1 MSDMYFSY
9 FWTISDFG
17 LFYLKLI
24 MEHHNSITT
33 RSKRSN
39 RIKRK
44 SKKKGGLFTIFRR
57 QKNETSEERKFLSE
71 RKIFMNHVRMA
82 IEKRTLNK
90 CLVNNE
96 SKQLRSLLNDTFKKI
111 MSLDISFVDKLQKL
125 HQFIV
130 YNDEAILKDAIAK
143 KISCG
148 GVFEAIPKKSD
159 LDDKIERRII
169 SESIR
174 FDPGFDA
181 NEYLVYGVIR
191 DDELTKTRTDEAKNT
206 SKEVY
211 HDARETMNK
220 AAADEVKYHDAR
232 ETMNKAADEAKYHA
246 RETMKKT
253 VERNIK
259 NRYDVKPKIKLEYQE
274 ILKKI
279 SKLERD
285 LDILNQKKLEVD
297 TEKQSVEDDLRN
309 LRAKVKDKGR
319 LKIDTTLM

>member
-1 MSDMYFSY
+1 
-9 FWTISDFG
+9 
-17 LFYLKLI
+17 

-143 KISCG
+143 K
-148 GVFEAIPKKSD
+148 
-159 LDDKIERRII
+159 
-169 SESIR
+169 
-174 FDPGFDA
+174 
-181 NEYLVYGVIR
+181 
-191 DDELTKTRTDEAKNT
+191 
-206 SKEVY
+206 
-211 HDARETMNK
+211 
-220 AAADEVKYHDAR
+220 
-232 ETMNKAADEAKYHA
+232 
-246 RETMKKT
+246 
-253 VERNIK
+253 
-259 NRYDVKPKIKLEYQE
+259 
-274 ILKKI
+274 
-279 SKLERD
+279 
-285 LDILNQKKLEVD
+285 
-297 TEKQSVEDDLRN
+297 
-309 LRAKVKDKGR
+309 
-319 LKIDTTLM
+319 